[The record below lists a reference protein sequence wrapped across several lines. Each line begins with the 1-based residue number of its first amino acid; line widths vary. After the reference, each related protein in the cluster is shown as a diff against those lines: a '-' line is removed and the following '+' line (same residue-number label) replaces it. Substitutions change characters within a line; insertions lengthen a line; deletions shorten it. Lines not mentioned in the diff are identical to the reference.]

1 MNEIENYI
9 IAAKNLI
16 PKELCKE
23 LIDECNNRQWR
34 KHRWNNYS
42 TGKSYSETIKELDV
56 MDSTEEQFDKIVP
69 FLSQALGEYQKVCSW
84 DGEETGAQ
92 WISRFTSVRFNK
104 YEVGTLM
111 RRHIDHIHSIFDGE
125 SKGIPI
131 VSIVGSL
138 NEDYEGSKFICR
150 KKEIKLETGDLLMF
164 PSNFMY
170 PHGVTECTKGTRYS
184 FVGWA
189 F

>member
-1 MNEIENYI
+1 
-9 IAAKNLI
+9 
-16 PKELCKE
+16 LCKE
-23 LIDECNNRQWR
+23 IIDECNIRQWK

-42 TGKSYSETIKELDV
+42 IGNTTYSKITKELDV
-56 MDSTEEQFDKIVP
+56 MDSTEEQHNKIVP
-69 FLSQALGEYQKVCSW
+69 FLIQELKEYQKVCSW
-84 DGEETGAQ
+84 DDEASIDEKGNQ
-92 WISRFTSVRFNK
+92 WISRLTPIRFNK

-125 SKGIPI
+125 LKGIPI
-131 VSIVGSL
+131 VSMVGCL

-170 PHGVTECTKGTRYS
+170 PHEVTECTKGTRYS